1 MLFFCV
7 LWSVWALRA
16 VYSNGKL
23 LGFGGIMKCID
34 KSNCKMLAFGGFMS
48 VGVLR
53 ALYSK
58 GKMLVFHG
66 FMKCAICKNP
76 IQ

>member
-1 MLFFCV
+1 
-7 LWSVWALRA
+7 
-16 VYSNGKL
+16 
-23 LGFGGIMKCID
+23 MKCID